1 MVLILL
7 VGFAAQ
13 PFKRSRVGSRSYSCE
28 VQHFQDAVR
37 VVVGLALTG
46 QVKVRYFMHTAEPL
60 LILRPLSPRWL
71 DHLLAERGLSLHTVN
86 SYSIDIKQFFDFLDE
101 MSVDATSPLVVDEA
115 LIFLHLAWLRKGGKG
130 GRSLARH
137 LSALRGFF
145 AYAVEQGWVS
155 ENPAKL
161 LENPKLPSMLPE
173 VLSRQEIDAVLAQP
187 DMTDRLGFRD
197 RCILEL
203 LYAAGL
209 RVSEVCTLR
218 LPQLDM
224 QRGLVRV
231 FGKGAK
237 ERLVPLHSLMCSLLE
252 SYITSWRKLLNPI
265 ENTLFVNRS
274 GRGLSRQYVWKM
286 LRKYVTLAGIQ
297 RNISPHTF
305 RHSFATHLLE
315 GGADL
320 RTVQLLLGHAD
331 ISATEIYT
339 HVQGERLKMLHQRFH
354 PRSHGSQR

>member
-1 MVLILL
+1 
-7 VGFAAQ
+7 
-13 PFKRSRVGSRSYSCE
+13 
-28 VQHFQDAVR
+28 
-37 VVVGLALTG
+37 
-46 QVKVRYFMHTAEPL
+46 MHTSEPL
-60 LILRPLSPRWL
+60 VALRPLSPRWL
-71 DHLLAERGLSLHTVN
+71 DHLLAERGLSLLTVD
-86 SYSIDIKQFFDFLDE
+86 SYAIDIKQFFDFLEE
-101 MSVDATSPLVVDEA
+101 MSADAASPLVVDEA
-115 LIFLHLAWLRKGGKG
+115 LMFLHLAWLRKRGKG

-145 AYAVEQGWVS
+145 AYAVEQGWVGD
-155 ENPAKL
+155 NPALL
-161 LENPKLPSMLPE
+161 LENPQIASMLPE
-173 VLSRQEIDAVLAQP
+173 VLSREEMNTVLAQP

-209 RVSEVCTLR
+209 RVSEVCGLR

-231 FGKGAK
+231 FGKGSK

-252 SYITSWRKLLNPI
+252 SYIDTWRKQLNPQ
-265 ENTLFVNRS
+265 ESFLFLNRS
-274 GRGLSRQYVWKM
+274 GRGLSRQYLWKM
-286 LRKYVTLAGIQ
+286 LRKYVSLAGIQ
-297 RNISPHTF
+297 RSISPHTF

-339 HVQGERLKMLHQRFH
+339 HVQGDRLKMLHQRFH
-354 PRSHGSQR
+354 PRSQGRDESA

>member
-1 MVLILL
+1 M
-7 VGFAAQ
+7 
-13 PFKRSRVGSRSYSCE
+13 P
-28 VQHFQDAVR
+28 
-37 VVVGLALTG
+37 
-46 QVKVRYFMHTAEPL
+46 MHTSEPL
-60 LILRPLSPRWL
+60 VALRPLSPRWL
-71 DHLLAERGLSLHTVN
+71 DHLLAERGLSLLTVD
-86 SYSIDIKQFFDFLDE
+86 SYAIDIKQFFDFLEE
-101 MSVDATSPLVVDEA
+101 MSADAASPLVVDEA
-115 LIFLHLAWLRKGGKG
+115 LMFLHLAWLRKRGKG

-145 AYAVEQGWVS
+145 AYAVEQGWVGD
-155 ENPAKL
+155 NPALL
-161 LENPKLPSMLPE
+161 LENPQIASMLPE
-173 VLSRQEIDAVLAQP
+173 VLSREEMNTVLAKP

-209 RVSEVCTLR
+209 RVSEVCGLR

-231 FGKGAK
+231 FGKGSK

-252 SYITSWRKLLNPI
+252 SYIDTWRKQLNPQ
-265 ENTLFVNRS
+265 ESFLFLNRS
-274 GRGLSRQYVWKM
+274 GRGLSRQYLWKM
-286 LRKYVTLAGIQ
+286 LRKYVSLAGIQ
-297 RNISPHTF
+297 RSISPHTF

-339 HVQGERLKMLHQRFH
+339 HVQGDRLKMLHQRFH
-354 PRSHGSQR
+354 PRSQGRDESA